1 MHQLTCALRLLLQ
14 PEGLKEM
21 YGLINFY
28 KENATILKNTFQEMG
43 FEVYGEHQG
52 EREVMTSSSWALHD
66 AHACYAAYQCTNKD
80 NVPWL
85 LPV

>member
-1 MHQLTCALRLLLQ
+1 VAVRAAAVAVLLQ

-43 FEVYGEHQG
+43 FEVYGEQRCGTHCLCSASVLTCMS
-52 EREVMTSSSWALHD
+52 R
-66 AHACYAAYQCTNKD
+66 
-80 NVPWL
+80 L
-85 LPV
+85 LFFHTT

>member
-1 MHQLTCALRLLLQ
+1 MWSLMPPCCYALRVLLQ

-43 FEVYGEHQG
+43 FEVYGEHPGSKWSEDKQQ
-52 EREVMTSSSWALHD
+52 TTK
-66 AHACYAAYQCTNKD
+66 QQQQ
-80 NVPWL
+80 
-85 LPV
+85 